1 MAAEAQQGGNSS
13 VHIGRQNDPDTIID
27 DPRQMSRKKR
37 QFTNLAIDPSGE
49 TIRSESIRGSVFGSK
64 PQSGKLGGAVNID
77 TEVYINSM
85 TDYVQ
90 AAISGDPHTQSTD
103 VPRTT
108 VYDGEITPEGE
119 ADGTTVLKTFG
130 DSPDITITQPEVPGQ
145 LQITV
150 AGGTGSVTVRG
161 ARRTALGTLDL
172 VPEEEKV
179 DLDSNN
185 SAMLTKHFARIDEL
199 EIGNAGLDVGT
210 ASDLDIVSTP
220 GLRKTVFTARNKIF
234 EGLTVQGSI
243 GEELRLAMTACPNTT
258 TFNISDTIRMA
269 MNMLARAAWRRRT
282 VEGGTFQES
291 LVDTSDLVNDP
302 FIENTFFPYYG
313 GLLVIDGDVTLF
325 DSVDL
330 NIGLGLRY
338 AEGKR
343 AERQQIGIE
352 REDGG
357 ASITGT
363 IQVNFISGDAAED
376 TFIRWDENY
385 RDNKVSTFEIYA
397 YYWTD
402 TGKQYWHK
410 ITLHNVALTEIPQTP
425 VSGRGNIKES
435 LAIEAVSEGTDPV
448 ISWEINDD
456 DGWFG
461 VRPLI
466 DPAATELSNDASTT
480 VTIRFERDV
489 TRFALA
495 KIAASAGTLA
505 SFEKVSDS
513 EYTVELTAPASGEG
527 VIDLVIAKN
536 AVPQGNAETAVSIPY
551 AA

>member
-1 MAAEAQQGGNSS
+1 MAAEAQQGGSSS
-13 VHIGRQNDPDTIID
+13 VHIGRQVDPETIID
-27 DPRQMSRKKR
+27 DIRLMSRKKR
-37 QFTNLAIDPSGE
+37 QFTDLAIDPDGE
-49 TIRSESIRGSVFGSK
+49 TIRSEAVRGSVFGSK
-64 PQSGKLGGAVNID
+64 PQSGKLGGRVNID

-103 VPRTT
+103 VPNTT
-108 VYDGEITPEGE
+108 VYDGQITPAGA

-130 DSPDITITQPEVPGQ
+130 DSPDLTITQPEVPGQ
-145 LQITV
+145 LKITV
-150 AGGTGSVTVRG
+150 AGGTGAVTVKG

-185 SAMLTKHFARIDEL
+185 SAMLTKSFARIDAL
-199 EIGNAGLDVGT
+199 EIGNAGLTVGT
-210 ASDLDIVSTP
+210 ASNLEIVSMP
-220 GLRKTVFTARNKIF
+220 GLRNTVFTARNEIF
-234 EGLTVQGSI
+234 EGLTVQGKI
-243 GEELRLAMTACPNTT
+243 GKQPRLAMTACPNTT

-269 MNMLARAAWRRRT
+269 MVMLARAAWRSRT

-325 DSVDL
+325 DSADL
-330 NIGLGLRY
+330 NIALGLQY
-338 AEGKR
+338 AEGKK
-343 AERQQIGIE
+343 AERQEIGIE

-363 IQVNFISGDAAED
+363 IQVNFISGEAAD
-376 TFIRWDENY
+376 DKFISWDENY
-385 RDNKVSTFEIYA
+385 RDNKVSTFEIYV

-410 ITLHNVALTEIPQTP
+410 ITLHNVALTSIPQTP
-425 VSGRGNIKES
+425 VSGRGNIKEN
-435 LAIEAVSEGTDPV
+435 LEIEAVSEGDDPV

-466 DPAATELSNDASTT
+466 DAEDAAIKTNASTT
-480 VTIRFERDV
+480 VTIKFERDV
-489 TRFALA
+489 TGFAIGDLSV
-495 KIAASAGTLA
+495 SAGTLA
-505 SFEKVSDS
+505 SFAKVSDS
-513 EYTVELTAPASGEG
+513 EYTVEVTAPATGEG
-527 VIDLVIAKN
+527 VIDLVMAKN
-536 AVPQGNAETAVSIPY
+536 AVPQGNAETKVSIPY